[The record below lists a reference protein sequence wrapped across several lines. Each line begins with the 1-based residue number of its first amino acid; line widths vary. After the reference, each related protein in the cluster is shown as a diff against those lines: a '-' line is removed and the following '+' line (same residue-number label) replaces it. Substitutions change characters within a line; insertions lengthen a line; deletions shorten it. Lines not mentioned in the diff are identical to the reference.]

1 MGKAGIHP
9 ILGTIKLEA
18 HNQSWWTTT
27 EVLPIAGLGFSG
39 RISTFSPKGPPP
51 ERQLEA
57 MVRALSVTP
66 EMRREMVER
75 MALEYA
81 ETDFYGEGIPKL
93 RTPEDIWSR
102 FMELTVF
109 VSDGR
114 SVGEDND
121 ELITTYAFR
130 LAADPD
136 HEINVECRGGRIVD
150 VRCEG

>member
-1 MGKAGIHP
+1 
-9 ILGTIKLEA
+9 
-18 HNQSWWTTT
+18 
-27 EVLPIAGLGFSG
+27 
-39 RISTFSPKGPPP
+39 
-51 ERQLEA
+51 
-57 MVRALSVTP
+57 MVQALSVTP
-66 EMRREMVER
+66 EMRREMVKR

-121 ELITTYAFR
+121 ELITIYAFR